1 MPGGP
6 GAPATPVSPYK
17 EQTDINICKG
27 LANLNSFIICA
38 LLYLLYLLVNHRYP
52 GYRRHPVKGRK
63 STLKTSE
70 WTIHITSSIPPLV
83 HVHNRH
89 TFSPFCPGGP
99 GNPMLPDSPC
109 KHKVSVYNERPVPVT
124 RKHAGRPVTQATV
137 ACCHDVNLNT
147 V

>member
-17 EQTDINICKG
+17 EQTDLNICKG
-27 LANLNSFIICA
+27 LANPNSFMICA

-52 GYRRHPVKGRK
+52 EYRQHPVKGRK
-63 STLKTSE
+63 GTLKTSE
-70 WTIHITSSIPPLV
+70 WTLHIIPWIPPLV
-83 HVHNRH
+83 RVHNRH

-99 GNPMLPDSPC
+99 GNPTLPESPC
-109 KHKVSVYNERPVPVT
+109 KQKVSVYNERPVT
-124 RKHAGRPVTQATV
+124 RKHAGRSVTQATV
-137 ACCHDVNLNT
+137 ACCHGVNLNT